1 MGVEDK
7 VKKSAGIERWP
18 PIFCG
23 KPMGGFCG
31 EGKDENMGYSAGFL
45 NKMIQVLNRKEAKDS
60 VYGLDGNG
68 VEWEEGDC
76 LHANVTWAKGVR
88 AMNAGA
94 LDVYAVKEVR
104 TRWTDKITMRSRVKF
119 DGQMYQII
127 PETFHPDKRENT
139 LQFHMQLIINDK

>member
-1 MGVEDK
+1 MAY
-7 VKKSAGIERWP
+7 SSGILRF
-18 PIFCG
+18 I
-23 KPMGGFCG
+23 
-31 EGKDENMGYSAGFL
+31 
-45 NKMIQVLNRKEAKDS
+45 IQVLNRKAATGNQ
-60 VYGLDGNG
+60 YGIDGDG
-68 VEWEEGDC
+68 IEWEEGDC
-76 LHANVTWAKGVR
+76 LHANVPWAKGVR

-119 DGQMYQII
+119 DGQVYQII